1 MQSDIKKEELATGKG
16 DRVEAMR
23 RRAVQGR
30 DLAGLPRLAAQ
41 QKEAKQARL
50 AARLA
55 AGPTLSPAGK
65 RLPDRATA
73 SPYQQTGCADWP
85 AGGCSVIARGK
96 KRAPRPQRPILTSS
110 VLLFSPSLSPV
121 SAASLSPS
129 PFFLLSF
136 LVYICSLFQYN
147 LHYSFLLDR
156 AKRLSPSAR
165 VYISRTP
172 DLRFDPAAI

>member
-16 DRVEAMR
+16 DRVEATQ

-30 DLAGLPRLAAQ
+30 DLAGLPRPAAQ

-50 AARLA
+50 DARLA

-65 RLPDRATA
+65 RLPDWATA

-96 KRAPRPQRPILTSS
+96 KELPAHS
-110 VLLFSPSLSPV
+110 VRS
-121 SAASLSPS
+121 
-129 PFFLLSF
+129 
-136 LVYICSLFQYN
+136 
-147 LHYSFLLDR
+147 
-156 AKRLSPSAR
+156 
-165 VYISRTP
+165 
-172 DLRFDPAAI
+172 